1 MTSIVAVH
9 HLENNYGKKE
19 ILKDFSLTV
28 QKGEIYVLLG
38 KNGAGKSTLFKI
50 LTGLSKV
57 SNGSITILN
66 EDKDLEK
73 VKSKIGSNIN
83 EPVFY
88 EHLSAVENL
97 EIHCDYMESPK
108 KRIPEWLKV
117 VGLAVD
123 NDRPVKEYS
132 LGMRQRLVL
141 ARSLVHD
148 PELIIIDEPLNGLDP
163 RGIKQFRELI
173 EELSLLGKTIIMSS
187 HILTEV
193 ESVATRI
200 GVIFD
205 GELVL
210 DESKVDL
217 VETHQDGLE
226 DFLISKMEGEY

>member
-1 MTSIVAVH
+1 M
-9 HLENNYGKKE
+9 
-19 ILKDFSLTV
+19 
-28 QKGEIYVLLG
+28 LG
-38 KNGAGKSTLFKI
+38 RNGAGKSTLFKI
-50 LTGLSKV
+50 LTGLSRA

-73 VKSKIGSNIN
+73 VKIKIGSNIN

-88 EHLSAVENL
+88 EHLSAMENL
-97 EIHCDYMESPK
+97 KIHCDYMGSSK

-117 VGLAVD
+117 VELAVD

-141 ARSLVHD
+141 ARCLVHD

-210 DESKVDL
+210 DERKLDL
-217 VETHQDGLE
+217 VATHQDGLE